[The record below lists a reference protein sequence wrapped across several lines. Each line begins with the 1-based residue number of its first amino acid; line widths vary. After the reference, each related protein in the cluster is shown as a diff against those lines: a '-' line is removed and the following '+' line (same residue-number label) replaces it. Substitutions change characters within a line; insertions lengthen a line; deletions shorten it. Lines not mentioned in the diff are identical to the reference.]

1 MTKDNEF
8 LNWLADRLVHVYG
21 ESPNVDFVHKLREI
35 AKNTDPEQTRLN
47 PCVGLRDH
55 RLTEEEAAALDR
67 IIQST
72 APLPYTPKTPV
83 KEISAEEFMHR
94 VSSRLDE
101 VRKLPSIEVGRVE
114 TGPVQFGDDWP
125 GIFIR
130 GDNAFGYAMEL
141 QSAIA
146 RMPECIEKM
155 QMKWLCEL
163 LRGAVVIPAK
173 SPEKIKVPTIDGET
187 EIEAMRFTEENK
199 DQAYNWA
206 RSIQKNVYHD
216 FSEDNKPI
224 LRITTIFDGE
234 IICRLGDYLV
244 KTDDEQRL
252 NVVK

>member
-21 ESPNVDFVHKLREI
+21 ESPNVDFVLKLKAI
-35 AKNTDPEQTRLN
+35 ANNIGSDQSLN

-55 RLTEEEAAALDR
+55 QLTEEEAAALDR

-101 VRKLPSIEVGRVE
+101 VRKLPAVEGGRVE

-125 GIFIR
+125 GVFVR
-130 GDNAFGYAMEL
+130 GDNAFGYAMAL
-141 QSAIA
+141 QEAMEKI
-146 RMPECIEKM
+146 PEGFNKTRIKF
-155 QMKWLCEL
+155 LCEL
-163 LRGAVVIPAK
+163 LGGAVVIPVK
-173 SPEKIKVPTIDGET
+173 SPEKIKVPTIDGE
-187 EIEAMRFTEENK
+187 IEMEVMRFTEENK
-199 DQAYNWA
+199 DEVYNWA
-206 RSIQKNVYHD
+206 RSIQKNVDQD

-252 NVVK
+252 NVIR